1 MDRPRIT
8 GDMIYKIVHS
18 EEARAYDLI
27 PDFSAYPSVD
37 NASFVAYALGSPNAI
52 KCWNNGQDRYE
63 DLIAA
68 MVSTSLADT
77 LSVKRVYDIVTD
89 IDTFKDVCKVDM
101 DMTEDEIRAWRVK
114 YPAIYEYLWREHV
127 ERMGGQL
134 WALGPEFEENCQKH
148 FSPLDAFI
156 KEDISIRLELLT
168 EADRVNFNDE
178 LQREPEKASQV
189 DCLPVQVED
198 RAEEANKDDA
208 QEEE

>member
-27 PDFSAYPSVD
+27 PNFSAYPSVD
-37 NASFVAYALGSPNAI
+37 NASFVAYALGSPSAI
-52 KCWNNGQDRYE
+52 KCWHNGEDNFE

-101 DMTEDEIRAWRVK
+101 DMTEDEVTAWRVK

-127 ERMGGQL
+127 ERMGRQL
-134 WALGPEFEENCQKH
+134 WALGPEFEKNCQEC
-148 FSPLDAFI
+148 FNLLNSFI
-156 KEDISIRLELLT
+156 QEDTSIRLELLA

-178 LQREPEKASQV
+178 LQRESEKPLQI
-189 DCLPVQVED
+189 DYLPVQVED
-198 RAEEANKDDA
+198 RAEDDVK
-208 QEEE
+208 EEE